1 MTRAAATTWAAPK
14 PVDAKELKR
23 VLESVNESG
32 ITELV
37 LETSDY
43 KLTVRRGGEVAAV
56 PAAPP
61 QVAQA
66 AAPAP
71 LPETSPTPTP
81 TSSQPG
87 AAPTPA
93 ATAPK
98 EDKSN
103 LLEVTAPI
111 VGTLY
116 AAPGPDTPDF
126 VKVGDK
132 VQAGSVLCIIEA
144 MKLMN
149 EIEAEVSGTV
159 REILVK
165 NEEPVEYGQALFRLE
180 PA

>member
-1 MTRAAATTWAAPK
+1 M
-14 PVDAKELKR
+14 DAKELKR
-23 VLESVNESG
+23 VLESVKESG

-43 KLTVRRGGEVAAV
+43 KLTVRRGGEVAPT

-71 LPETSPTPTP
+71 VPETNPTPTP
-81 TSSQPG
+81 QPE
-87 AAPTPA
+87 APTPA
-93 ATAPK
+93 AKAPA
-98 EDKSN
+98 EDRSN

-116 AAPGPDTPDF
+116 AAPGPDAPDF

-132 VQAGSVLCIIEA
+132 VQAGTVLCIIEA

-180 PA
+180 PV

>member
-1 MTRAAATTWAAPK
+1 M
-14 PVDAKELKR
+14 DAKELKR
-23 VLESVNESG
+23 VLESVKESG

-43 KLTVRRGGEVAAV
+43 KLSVKRGGETTAV
-56 PAAPP
+56 TAAPP
-61 QVAQA
+61 QVTQA

-71 LPETSPTPTP
+71 MPEPSPAPAP
-81 TSSQPG
+81 TSQPE
-87 AAPTPA
+87 AAPTTPA
-93 ATAPK
+93 AETPK

-103 LLEVTAPI
+103 LIEVTAPI

-116 AAPGPDTPDF
+116 AAPSPDAPDF

>member
-1 MTRAAATTWAAPK
+1 M
-14 PVDAKELKR
+14 DAKELKR
-23 VLESVNESG
+23 VLESVKESD

-43 KLTVRRGGEVAAV
+43 KLSVKRGETSTTPAETPQVQSAPAT
-56 PAAPP
+56 PTPQAEAAPP
-61 QVAQA
+61 TPE
-66 AAPAP
+66 AP
-71 LPETSPTPTP
+71 ED
-81 TSSQPG
+81 
-87 AAPTPA
+87 
-93 ATAPK
+93 
-98 EDKSN
+98 DKSN

-116 AAPGPDTPDF
+116 AAPSPDAPDF
-126 VKVGDK
+126 VKVGDR
-132 VQAGSVLCIIEA
+132 VQAGTVLCIIEA

-180 PA
+180 PT

>member
-1 MTRAAATTWAAPK
+1 M
-14 PVDAKELKR
+14 DAKELKR
-23 VLESVNESG
+23 VLESVKESG

-43 KLTVRRGGEVAAV
+43 KLSVRRGDAASA
-56 PAAPP
+56 PAAAP
-61 QVAQA
+61 QLQA
-66 AAPAP
+66 AAPTP
-71 LPETSPTPTP
+71 MPETSPAPTP
-81 TSSQPG
+81 QAGAAQAASP
-87 AAPTPA
+87 AAPTE
-93 ATAPK
+93 APQ
-98 EDKSN
+98 EDRSN

-116 AAPGPDTPDF
+116 AAPSPDAPNF

-132 VQAGSVLCIIEA
+132 VQAGTVLCIIEA

-159 REILVK
+159 REILVE
-165 NEEPVEYGQALFRLE
+165 NEEPVEYGQTLFRLE

>member
-1 MTRAAATTWAAPK
+1 M
-14 PVDAKELKR
+14 DAKELKR
-23 VLESVNESG
+23 VLESVKESG

-43 KLTVRRGGEVAAV
+43 KLSVRRGGEVASM

-71 LPETSPTPTP
+71 TPETSPAPTP
-81 TSSQPG
+81 QPE
-87 AAPTPA
+87 APTPA
-93 ATAPK
+93 AEAPAA
-98 EDKSN
+98 DSN

-116 AAPGPDTPDF
+116 AAPGPDAPDF

-180 PA
+180 PS

>member
-1 MTRAAATTWAAPK
+1 M
-14 PVDAKELKR
+14 DAKELKR
-23 VLESVNESG
+23 LLESVKESG

-43 KLTVRRGGEVAAV
+43 KLSVKRGETSATPAETPQVQSAPA
-56 PAAPP
+56 PATPTPQPEAAPP
-61 QVAQA
+61 TPE
-66 AAPAP
+66 AP
-71 LPETSPTPTP
+71 ED
-81 TSSQPG
+81 
-87 AAPTPA
+87 
-93 ATAPK
+93 
-98 EDKSN
+98 DKSN

-116 AAPGPDTPDF
+116 AAPSPDAPDF
-126 VKVGDK
+126 VKVGDR